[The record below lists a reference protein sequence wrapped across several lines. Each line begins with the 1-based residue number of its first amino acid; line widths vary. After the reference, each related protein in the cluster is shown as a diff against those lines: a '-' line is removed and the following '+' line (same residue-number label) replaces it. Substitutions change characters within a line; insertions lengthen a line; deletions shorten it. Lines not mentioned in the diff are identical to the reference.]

1 MSQLKKRKVSQ
12 QDIQKMQL
20 DVLNVVKVKIG
31 LEVENLKLIN
41 TKLKLELEELK
52 ARKQSPNF
60 VEY

>member
-1 MSQLKKRKVSQ
+1 
-12 QDIQKMQL
+12 MQL
-20 DVLNVVKVKIG
+20 DVLNVEKVKIG

-60 VEY
+60 C